1 MWYNQTKQETTKY
14 SCTVYTFLH
23 LILLDFGVRIPDDMI
38 IKFVYYLEKIWV
50 LVLNKWA
57 SFSIIYPAMVK
68 YVNWKYWVKLE
79 VKTSSISAWL
89 DDISAWSLWIKK
101 LTTQG
106 QKLWT
111 SDWVFTKEDVDKSL
125 TYKNAY
131 GHNHWVKKGNKSD
144 KWIIFDSWNGVNYEC
159 DLETLKYW
167 VTKNLYFDTS
177 RAIVAKDEFT
187 KRLQKALIFKA
198 KKKWDTLTIEEFN
211 QVKYDIS

>member
-125 TYKNAY
+125 TFKNAY

-167 VTKNLYFDTS
+167 VTKNLYYDTS
-177 RAIVAKDEFT
+177 RAIVPKDEFT